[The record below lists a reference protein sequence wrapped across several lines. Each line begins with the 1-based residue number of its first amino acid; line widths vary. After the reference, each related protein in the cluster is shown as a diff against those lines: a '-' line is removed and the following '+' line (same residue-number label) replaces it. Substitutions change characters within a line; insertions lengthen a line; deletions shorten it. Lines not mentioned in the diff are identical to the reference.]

1 MNLTIV
7 AYHYV
12 RDLARTR
19 YPEIKGRAVSEF
31 IGQLEYIERHYTFV
45 SVEDVVTAAQG
56 KSRLPKNGVLLT
68 FDDGFA
74 DHFQNVLP
82 LLHEKGIQGAF
93 FPPARPVLEEVV
105 LDVHKIHFIL
115 SCVPDARILVSAIL
129 KTIDENRDKFQLER
143 PDAYWSLYGKSGR
156 YDSAE
161 VRFVK
166 HMLQMRLPH
175 SLRVSILDDL
185 FHDYVSGDERS
196 FAAELYMTLDQ
207 LRMMV
212 REGMY
217 VGSHG
222 YNHCRMDGL
231 SYDEQKDEVVRS
243 RDFLRMIGA
252 ATENWV
258 MCYPYGAHNANLRR
272 VLGQYGCIL
281 GLTTEVKIAEVSASQ
296 FLQLPRLDTNDLPM
310 TGDAPM
316 SQWTL
321 QLLDA

>member
-12 RDLARTR
+12 RDLARSR
-19 YPEIKGRAVSEF
+19 YPEIKGCAVSEF
-31 IGQLEYIERHYTFV
+31 IGQLEYLERHYTFV
-45 SVEDVVTAAQG
+45 SVEDVVLAARG

-82 LLHEKGIQGAF
+82 LLHEKRIQGAF
-93 FPPARPVLEEVV
+93 FPPARAILEEVV

-115 SCVPDARILVSAIL
+115 SCVPDTRVLVSAIL
-129 KTIDENRDKFQLER
+129 KTVDENRDKFQLGR
-143 PDAYWSLYGKSGR
+143 PEAYWSLYGKSGR
-156 YDSAE
+156 YDAAE

-166 HMLQMRLPH
+166 QMLQMGLPH
-175 SLRVSILDDL
+175 SLRVGTLEQL
-185 FHDYVSGDERS
+185 FYNYVSGDERA
-196 FAAELYMTLDQ
+196 FAAELYMTVDQ

-231 SYDEQKDEVVRS
+231 SYDEQEDEVVRS
-243 RDFLRMIGA
+243 RDFLSRIGA
-252 ATENWV
+252 ASENWV
-258 MCYPYGAHNANLRR
+258 MCYPYGAHNATLRK
-272 VLGQYGCIL
+272 VLGQYGCIV
-281 GLTTEVKIAEVSASQ
+281 GLTTEAKIADVSASQ
-296 FLQLPRLDTNDLPM
+296 LLHLPRLDTNDLP
-310 TGDAPM
+310 TTSDAPI
-316 SQWTL
+316 SRRTL